1 MSHYEW
7 LRVTIAQWGLVYFGA
22 LFVAGCAYALWPS
35 RKHQFEAAARLPLSE
50 D

>member
-7 LRVTIAQWGLVYFGA
+7 LRAVVGQWGIVYFGA
-22 LFVAGCAYALWPS
+22 LFVAGCVYALRPS
-35 RKHQFEAAARLPLSE
+35 RKREFDAAARLPLIE

>member
-7 LRVTIAQWGLVYFGA
+7 LRATVAEWGLVYFVA
-22 LFVAGCAYALWPS
+22 LFIGGCAYACWPS
-35 RKHQFEAAARLPLSE
+35 RKHQFEAAARLPLCE